1 MCANDD
7 RWSAFLRGY
16 LEHSRRRVAWNCLL
30 VDELAPAGATW
41 LDVGSFGVEPLWL
54 LRRRPDLQVRAVS
67 YEGMGLHLAADGIRQ
82 GAPADKGAPFVQVD
96 RADIERDPL
105 PLEDASCDVVT
116 CFECIEHLRATPK
129 PLLDE
134 IRRVLKPDGRLLLTT
149 PNLVGSRAMVRLLAG
164 KNPQENPRYHRHA
177 QYGIVHPKE
186 YTMRELVQLLE
197 ARGLAVEHSSSR
209 YFRPVGFV
217 DRLAAL
223 VGLVTRPL
231 GGLLLGIGAQP
242 VHMGDNLFVVAR
254 RHQGPRDEWPP
265 LLFEGAEASL

>member
-96 RADIERDPL
+96 RTDIERDPL

-134 IRRVLKPDGRLLLTT
+134 IRRVLKPDGRLLLTFT
-149 PNLVGSRAMVRLLAG
+149 QRES
-164 KNPQENPRYHRHA
+164 
-177 QYGIVHPKE
+177 YGEDRPP
-186 YTMRELVQLLE
+186 L
-197 ARGLAVEHSSSR
+197 GLR
-209 YFRPVGFV
+209 
-217 DRLAAL
+217 AL
-223 VGLVTRPL
+223 VGTELDDDLAFDFDGDVIFVEAHTPL
-231 GGLLLGIGAQP
+231 GQDSGGGFGNTVQLDDGTLVSAYSYRDADGEL
-242 VHMGDNLFVVAR
+242 HCEVAR
-254 RHQGPRDEWPP
+254 WRLPG
-265 LLFEGAEASL
+265 